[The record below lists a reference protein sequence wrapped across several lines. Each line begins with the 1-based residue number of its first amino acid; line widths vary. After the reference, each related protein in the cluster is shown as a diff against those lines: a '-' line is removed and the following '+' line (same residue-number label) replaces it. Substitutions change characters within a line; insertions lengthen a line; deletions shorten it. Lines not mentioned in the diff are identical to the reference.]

1 MLTQLRT
8 ALARSRTRYGE
19 RLLTTTTVIL
29 ALVLFVFAP
38 LQAANVIALEAM
50 GFAAALVL
58 IASTV
63 AMSGSL
69 TALALMLFA
78 FCLNGTT
85 VLKRAFD
92 PSTIDVAFLASG
104 WIIVAATLG
113 VVVARDVFAPGRV
126 TVHRIVG
133 AVALYL
139 LIGVVFAGIFAIVG
153 VLIPKAFT
161 GLALADD
168 GACQRDDLFQLR
180 HPDVDRLR
188 RHTSRAPDRAEPE
201 QCRDHHRPAL
211 PRNPAGAAGEPAARR
226 AVCPRQRRRV
236 AAYRHDSSLRV
247 SRYRVVNL
255 NGRLPEA
262 ATIWSRTILPCAFT
276 RV

>member
-1 MLTQLRT
+1 MLTQLRN

-139 LIGVVFAGIFAIVG
+139 LIGVVFAGMFAIVG

-168 GACQRDDLFQLR
+168 GGLASETIYFSFVTLTSIGYGDILPVHPIARSLSNVETIIGQLY
-180 HPDVDRLR
+180 PATLLARLV
-188 RHTSRAPDRAEPE
+188 SLQLAAPSAPDSGDA
-201 QCRDHHRPAL
+201 
-211 PRNPAGAAGEPAARR
+211 
-226 AVCPRQRRRV
+226 
-236 AAYRHDSSLRV
+236 
-247 SRYRVVNL
+247 
-255 NGRLPEA
+255 
-262 ATIWSRTILPCAFT
+262 
-276 RV
+276 